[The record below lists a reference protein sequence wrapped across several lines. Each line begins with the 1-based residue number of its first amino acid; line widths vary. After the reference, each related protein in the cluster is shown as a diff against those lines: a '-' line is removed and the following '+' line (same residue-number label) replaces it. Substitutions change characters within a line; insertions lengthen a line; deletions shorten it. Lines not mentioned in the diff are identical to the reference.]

1 LLVRAGW
8 RSKARRVLAPAP
20 FYSIVDPDSDIQ
32 RPSKYAEIFETARAS
47 PFLIIGGD
55 PMPEPEPPPL
65 AGRLKVFKAVKA
77 KLAEFRRR
85 PDPLNG
91 VSSP

>member
-1 LLVRAGW
+1 M
-8 RSKARRVLAPAP
+8 
-20 FYSIVDPDSDIQ
+20 
-32 RPSKYAEIFETARAS
+32 RPSKYAEIFAKPEGPS

-55 PMPEPEPPPL
+55 PMPEPAPAPL
-65 AGRLKVFKAVKA
+65 AERLQVFKAVKA

-91 VSSP
+91 AEQ